1 MAPKCVWLFLLLSFV
16 TGPEVMSAVWRPSCA
31 PGWFYYS
38 SHCYGYFRKMGNWSQ
53 AEEECQKYGS
63 ESHLATVSN
72 LREARVIAKYI
83 LGYQRN
89 LPVWIGLH
97 DPQKKQLWQWIDGA
111 MDLYSPWSYRT
122 KSDARHCAALNP
134 KDRFL
139 SWNKIGCNE
148 RQHFLCK
155 YRP

>member
-1 MAPKCVWLFLLLSFV
+1 MAPKCVCLLLLLSFV
-16 TGPEVMSAVWRPSCA
+16 TVPEVMSAVWRPSCA
-31 PGWFYYS
+31 AGWFYYS

-63 ESHLATVSN
+63 NSHLATVSN
-72 LREARVIAKYI
+72 LKEARIIAKYI

-97 DPQKKQLWQWIDGA
+97 DPQKKQSWQWIDGSI
-111 MDLYSPWSYRT
+111 DRYIPWNYRT
-122 KSDARHCAALNP
+122 KSEARHCASLNP
-134 KDRFL
+134 KDSFL
-139 SWNKIGCNE
+139 SWNKIGCSE

-155 YRP
+155 YMP